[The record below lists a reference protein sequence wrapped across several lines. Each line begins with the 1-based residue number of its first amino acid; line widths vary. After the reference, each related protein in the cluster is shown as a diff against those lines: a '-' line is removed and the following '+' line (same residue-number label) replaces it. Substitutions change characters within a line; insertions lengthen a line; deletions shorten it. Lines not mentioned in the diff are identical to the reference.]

1 FANLR
6 VQLARSPGARS
17 STLSL
22 NTQNFIPT
30 GLTSPLLPPQQQ
42 HLHQQQQQQQ
52 QQQLPYRWYSG
63 ARRSRSAQYEYHM

>member
-1 FANLR
+1 MR

-22 NTQNFIPT
+22 NTQHLLPT
-30 GLTSPLLPPQQQ
+30 GLTSPLLQHHQPQQ
-42 HLHQQQQQQQ
+42 HPQQQQQ